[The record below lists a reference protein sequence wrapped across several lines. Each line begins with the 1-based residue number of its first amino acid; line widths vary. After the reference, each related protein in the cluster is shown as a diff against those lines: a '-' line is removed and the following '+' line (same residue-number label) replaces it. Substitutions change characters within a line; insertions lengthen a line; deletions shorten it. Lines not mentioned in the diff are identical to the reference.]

1 MDNLAELQRKKAEL
15 AVQIE
20 RQRGEIKMTVLEIRE
35 EIEPAN
41 LLKNAVSGALG
52 FSKKKPGEATTT
64 GLGNMSKPLSFI
76 VDLLVKDPRLSLV
89 LKLVSPLALKYLPQL
104 VKAKSAGTAVKVP
117 EKPMK
122 AKVYGR
128 LRRGISSLRDKLH
141 KS

>member
-1 MDNLAELQRKKAEL
+1 MDNLAELQRRKAEL

-52 FSKKKPGEATTT
+52 FSKKKPGETSST

-104 VKAKSAGTAVKVP
+104 VKAKNAGAAVKVP
-117 EKPMK
+117 DKPMK

-128 LRRGISSLRDKLH
+128 LRRGISSLRNKLH

>member
-52 FSKKKPGEATTT
+52 FSKKKPGEATT

-104 VKAKSAGTAVKVP
+104 VKAKSAGTTEKVP
-117 EKPMK
+117 DKPMK

-128 LRRGISSLRDKLH
+128 LRRGITSLREKLH